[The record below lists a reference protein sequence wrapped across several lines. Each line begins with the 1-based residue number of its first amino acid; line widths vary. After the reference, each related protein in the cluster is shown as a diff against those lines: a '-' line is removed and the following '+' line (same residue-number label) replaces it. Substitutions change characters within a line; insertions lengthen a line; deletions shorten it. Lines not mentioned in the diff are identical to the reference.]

1 MAGEMTVYRMLAMRR
16 LSVLLTAIGRR
27 LGGVFELS
35 FGKKNMLTKLKER
48 LARRRQLAA
57 REGTLGGEGGFG
69 GVQEVGL
76 PPRHGIGAWVGGEEG
91 GNMAFHMLEGGR

>member
-1 MAGEMTVYRMLAMRR
+1 MVVLVEFYCGIETLVEEGDFLFNGRAKSGALGRIHELKYGWRNECVQDAMIMRR

-48 LARRRQLAA
+48 LARRRKLAA
-57 REGTLGGEGGFG
+57 RE
-69 GVQEVGL
+69 
-76 PPRHGIGAWVGGEEG
+76 A
-91 GNMAFHMLEGGR
+91 